1 MPERVRIELRPLG
14 RVLAVARGTPLR
26 DLLWQ
31 HGVEFP
37 CGGLRNCGR
46 CRVRLIE
53 GEMPP
58 RAGESGVLTAAELE
72 AGWRLACR
80 AQAEGDAV
88 LEVEQ
93 LDAPILVDHTHFD
106 FVPRSG
112 YGVAVDLGTTTMAA
126 QLLDLATGHVL
137 AVRTARNPQGSMG
150 ADIMSRLQF
159 ARAPAG
165 REQLTTSVRSR
176 IGRMI
181 RGLLTAAGLR
191 AAPLEAV
198 VVVGNTAMHHL
209 FCGLDTE
216 PLARVPFQSPHDG
229 LQEFPAA
236 SLGWRIPGAA
246 MVRFLPALGGFVGS
260 DVLAGLLATRMHE
273 RPELAV
279 LVDLGT
285 NAEIVAGNSDGL
297 LCTSA
302 AAGPAFE
309 GGRIAMGMQAGTGA
323 ICGVSIEGGELR
335 CRVIGGGRPR
345 GICGSGLVDA
355 VAAALE
361 LGWLAPNGRLAAGRP
376 VLVLH
381 DPVHL
386 TQADVRELQL
396 AKGAI
401 AAGIRLLLGQLG
413 ARPEQVARVYVAGA
427 FGNYV
432 DQASARRIG
441 LLDFPDTAIEPVGNS
456 ALLGAK
462 IALFGTGPEACEQR
476 ALRAKVRHVSLA
488 ELPGFQDAFIQ
499 ALEFPR

>member
-1 MPERVRIELRPLG
+1 M
-14 RVLAVARGTPLR
+14 R
-26 DLLWQ
+26 DLLWA

-46 CRVRLIE
+46 CRVRLLA
-53 GEMPP
+53 GELPP
-58 RAGESGVLTAAELE
+58 RAAEIGILSAAELE

-80 AQAEGDAV
+80 AQAEADAV

-106 FVPRSG
+106 FVPRAG

-137 AVRTARNPQGSMG
+137 AVRTARNPQGSLG

-159 ARAPAG
+159 AREPAG
-165 REQLTTSVRSR
+165 REQLTASVRR
-176 IGRMI
+176 GIGRMV
-181 RGLLTAAGLR
+181 RGVLTAAGLR
-191 AAPLEAV
+191 AAPLDSV

-209 FCGLDTE
+209 FCGLDIE

-229 LQEFPAA
+229 LQEFSAA
-236 SLGWRIPGAA
+236 SLGWRIHGAPV
-246 MVRFLPALGGFVGS
+246 VRFLPALGGFVGS

-273 RPELAV
+273 RSELAV

-285 NAEIVAGNSDGL
+285 NAEIVAGNSEGL
-297 LCTSA
+297 LCASA

-323 ICGVSIEGGELR
+323 ICGVSADGGTLH

-355 VAAALE
+355 VAAALD
-361 LGWLAPNGRLAAGRP
+361 LGWLEASGRLAAGQR
-376 VLVLH
+376 VLELQE
-381 DPVHL
+381 PVHL

-401 AAGIRLLLGQLG
+401 AAGIQLLLGQLG
-413 ARPEQVARVYVAGA
+413 ARTEQVAHVYVAGA

-441 LLDFPDTAIEPVGNS
+441 LLDFPEQVIEPVGNS

-462 IALFGTGPEACEQR
+462 IALFGTGPEAWEQH
-476 ALRAKVRHVSLA
+476 ALRARVRHVSLA
-488 ELPGFQDAFIQ
+488 ELPAFQDAFIA
-499 ALEFPR
+499 ALDFPR